1 MNLKEIREEINSALD
16 YNPALSAYK
25 SQVDR
30 IINRHYMQC
39 SGQYQ
44 WLFMQ
49 EKSEI
54 NVKATVSGS
63 ANSTATISAANLR
76 KVTNAGSASGVFIAA
91 MEGQT
96 FVAPDG
102 TEAIIVRVSSTTILF
117 LDRAVTAATTD
128 SNWSI
133 RFDRYALPRDCVEV
147 LGVMSRNDDR
157 GRIMFINMRKEE
169 EHFLD
174 KDITGDPIVMI
185 EDESNEIQRPPEQTI
200 RLTVKNTGSSN
211 ALESNVTYQYCYTIV
226 SEGIE
231 SSPSLTSEATTTTS
245 DMTIQLQKIENLQWS
260 SDGTTFVESGK
271 RKYLY
276 RRDKTNGTRWIR
288 IAILD
293 AATVDYVDDTIL
305 PSASSGTSTYD
316 YDQVEG
322 LFDAGPR
329 QFVRMWWTASTD
341 LALEIRYAQRPR
353 RLSADYDVPI
363 WPTHYHHYLVYK
375 PLEDICMQHG
385 MTTQSQL
392 YGRRAEELLKRMRQ
406 KYLSRA
412 NRMLRRRG
420 FDKDLVQTE
429 RFGVPTKV

>member
-1 MNLKEIREEINSALD
+1 MNLKELREEINSALD

-30 IINRHYMQC
+30 VVNRHYMQC

-49 EKSEI
+49 KKDEI

-63 ANSTATISAANLR
+63 TNSTVTIAAANLR
-76 KVTNAGSASGVFIAA
+76 QVTNVGSASGVFISE

-102 TEAIIVRVSSTTILF
+102 TEATIVRVQSTTVLF
-117 LDRAVTAATTD
+117 LDREVTAATTNT
-128 SNWSI
+128 SWSI

-147 LGVMSRNDDR
+147 LGVMSRDDDR
-157 GRIMFINMRKEE
+157 GRLMFINMRKEE

-174 KDITGDPIVMI
+174 KDITGDPIVVI

-200 RLTVKNTGSSN
+200 KLTVKNSGSN
-211 ALESNVTYQYCYTIV
+211 ALEANVTYQYCYTIV

-231 SSPSLTSEATTTTS
+231 SAPSLASEATTTTA
-245 DMTIQLQKIENLQWS
+245 DKAIQLQNIEDLQWS
-260 SDGTTFVESGK
+260 SDGTTFLESGK
-271 RKYLY
+271 RKYIY

-293 AATVDYVDDTIL
+293 AATVDYLDSTIL
-305 PSASSGTSTYD
+305 PSATSGTSTYD
-316 YDQVEG
+316 YDSVEG

-329 QFVRMWWTASTD
+329 QFVRMWWTASSD
-341 LALEIRYAQRPR
+341 LTLEIRYAQRPQ

-363 WPTHYHHYLVYK
+363 WPVQYHHFLVYK
-375 PLEDICMQHG
+375 SLEDICMQHG

-392 YGRRAEELLKRMRQ
+392 YGRRAEELLRRMKQ

-420 FDKDLVQTE
+420 FDRDLVQVE